1 MLHPKFFV
9 FSILH
14 PNPSIHRLEAGGV
27 ELVAG
32 QITIQNRGFGWE
44 RAGSGVPCAT
54 LASLSQLWA
63 DWSVWMLPGVCSV
76 FPDPIHPSWGRYL
89 PATTFN
95 AASCRPLDGG
105 VRVEYGKKQKFLVA
119 AFIEFLRVLNFQY
132 STKIIKLRELV
143 HKCIVFYPFPQ
154 FRGTEVYAWTHIRF
168 CFHKHFC
175 FCCF

>member
-1 MLHPKFFV
+1 MDVCRRFRYFIIFTEYRKFNTSKNSINAPSKKFV
-9 FSILH
+9 LIILH

-63 DWSVWMLPGVCSV
+63 DWSVWMLPWVCPVS
-76 FPDPIHPSWGRYL
+76 PGPIHPSWGRYL

-95 AASCRPLDGG
+95 AASCRSLDGG
-105 VRVEYGKKQKFLVA
+105 VRVEYDPNKKFWPEGL
-119 AFIEFLRVLNFQY
+119 
-132 STKIIKLRELV
+132 SSSWM
-143 HKCIVFYPFPQ
+143 C
-154 FRGTEVYAWTHIRF
+154 
-168 CFHKHFC
+168 
-175 FCCF
+175 